1 MTDSFSPLGS
11 SRPSSPRIAPIT
23 ELSPELQEIM
33 GGGINSPAGTP
44 LNIFGTIAHHPRL
57 LKRFMNFAGLFLNK
71 GLLPARE
78 REIVILRVGWNCQ
91 SVYEFGQHTVIGER
105 VGLSL
110 DEVAGLTRD
119 VVTGQWSDEDA
130 HLIAMADELCADNCV
145 SDATWHALAQ
155 KWNEAEIIELVM
167 VAGVYRL
174 VSGFLNTMGVE
185 LDADTLARAVVTPR
199 EGGGRPQSDPLL
211 LHEAVVLR

>member
-1 MTDSFSPLGS
+1 MSESLSPLGKL
-11 SRPSSPRIAPIT
+11 RPSSPRIAPLVDLT
-23 ELSPELQEIM
+23 PELQEIL

-91 SVYEFGQHTVIGER
+91 SVYEFGQHTVIGQR

-110 DEVAGLTRD
+110 IEIEALTK
-119 VVTGQWSDEDA
+119 TSNEYPWSDRDKT
-130 HLIAMADELCADNCV
+130 LIAMSDDLCNDNCV
-145 SDATWHALAQ
+145 SESTWKKLADDW
-155 KWNEAEIIELVM
+155 KEDELIELVM
-167 VAGVYRL
+167 VAGTYRL

-185 LDADTLARAVVTPR
+185 LDQDTPGWP
-199 EGGGRPQSDPLL
+199 E
-211 LHEAVVLR
+211 

>member
-1 MTDSFSPLGS
+1 MNESFSPLGS
-11 SRPSSPRIAPIT
+11 PRPTSPRISPIEKLT
-23 ELSPELQEIM
+23 PELQEIM

-91 SVYEFGQHTVIGER
+91 SVYEFGQHTIIGQR

-110 DEVAGLTRD
+110 SEIDALTKKFDADAWSNRD
-119 VVTGQWSDEDA
+119 A
-130 HLIAMADELCADNCV
+130 ALIAMADDLCFDNCV
-145 SDATWHALAQ
+145 SEATWNLLTADWKEDEL
-155 KWNEAEIIELVM
+155 IELVM
-167 VAGVYRL
+167 VAGTYRL

-185 LDADTLARAVVTPR
+185 LDADTPGWP
-199 EGGGRPQSDPLL
+199 EQ
-211 LHEAVVLR
+211 

>member
-1 MTDSFSPLGS
+1 MTEIASPLGS
-11 SRPSSPRIAPIT
+11 LRPSSPRIHPLTDVSDEVAAI
-23 ELSPELQEIM
+23 L

-91 SVYEFGQHTVIGER
+91 SVYEFGQHTIIGER
-105 VGLSL
+105 VGLTM
-110 DEVAGLTRD
+110 DD
-119 VVTGQWSDEDA
+119 
-130 HLIAMADELCADNCV
+130 LCAYNCV
-145 SDATWHALAQ
+145 SQQTWVKLRRDW
-155 KWNEAEIIELVM
+155 KEDELIELVM
-167 VAGVYRL
+167 VAGTYRL

-185 LDADTLARAVVTPR
+185 LDAETPGWP
-199 EGGGRPQSDPLL
+199 EK
-211 LHEAVVLR
+211 

>member
-1 MTDSFSPLGS
+1 MTSQPSPLGS
-11 SRPSSPRIAPIT
+11 LRPTTPRLAPVKQIDD
-23 ELSPELQEIM
+23 ELAAILGM
-33 GGGINSPAGTP
+33 GINAPDGTP

-91 SVYEFGQHTVIGER
+91 SVYEFGQHTIIGER

-110 DEVAGLTRD
+110 EEVAALTRD
-119 VVTGQWSDEDA
+119 TNRGQWSDIGA
-130 HLIAMADELCADNCV
+130 LLIAMADELCTDNCV
-145 SDATWHALAQ
+145 SDKTWQALAQ
-155 KWNEAEIIELVM
+155 TWNEAQLVELVM

-185 LDADTLARAVVTPR
+185 LDADTP
-199 EGGGRPQSDPLL
+199 GWPGQ
-211 LHEAVVLR
+211 

>member
-1 MTDSFSPLGS
+1 VQHIDDELATILG
-11 SRPSSPRIAPIT
+11 
-23 ELSPELQEIM
+23 M
-33 GGGINSPAGTP
+33 GINAPDGTP

-91 SVYEFGQHTVIGER
+91 SVYEFGQHTIIGER

-110 DEVAGLTRD
+110 DEVAALTRD
-119 VVTGQWSDEDA
+119 VEVGKWSDDDS

-145 SDATWHALAQ
+145 SDATWQALT
-155 KWNEAEIIELVM
+155 KRWNEAELVELVM

-185 LDADTLARAVVTPR
+185 LDADTP
-199 EGGGRPQSDPLL
+199 GWPG
-211 LHEAVVLR
+211 H

>member
-1 MTDSFSPLGS
+1 MKQNIPMTEYLSPLGKL
-11 SRPSSPRIAPIT
+11 RPTSPRIAPLVDLT
-23 ELSPELQEIM
+23 PELQTIM

-44 LNIFGTIAHHPRL
+44 LNIFGTIAHHPKL

-91 SVYEFGQHTVIGER
+91 SVYEFGQHRIIGQR

-110 DEVAGLTRD
+110 SEIDALTKKSD
-119 VVTGQWSDEDA
+119 ANKWSDRDA
-130 HLIAMADELCADNCV
+130 ALIAMSDELCADNCV
-145 SDATWHALAQ
+145 SDATWKLLATDW
-155 KWNEAEIIELVM
+155 KEDELIELVM
-167 VAGVYRL
+167 VAGTYRL

-185 LDADTLARAVVTPR
+185 LDANTPGWP
-199 EGGGRPQSDPLL
+199 E
-211 LHEAVVLR
+211 

>member
-1 MTDSFSPLGS
+1 MTSRPSPLGS
-11 SRPSSPRIAPIT
+11 LRPTSPRITPIT
-23 ELSPELQEIM
+23 ELSLELQEIM

-110 DEVAGLTRD
+110 EEVAALTRD
-119 VVTGQWSDEDA
+119 AVTGQWSDNDA
-130 HLIAMADELCADNCV
+130 RLIAMADELCADNCV
-145 SDATWHALAQ
+145 SDATWQALAQ
-155 KWNEAEIIELVM
+155 KWNEAELVELVM

-185 LDADTLARAVVTPR
+185 LDADTP
-199 EGGGRPQSDPLL
+199 GWPGQ
-211 LHEAVVLR
+211 